1 MKLQELVSGIDT
13 LEVHGDPG
21 TEVTEIAYDSR
32 ALEPGSLF
40 VAMRGEQADGHEFAV
55 DAVRKGAAAVVCER
69 PLALDVPWVRV
80 PSGRVALAELAAKFF
95 GYPTRQLCLIGI
107 TGTNG
112 KTTTAHLIDSVLGAA
127 GHATVLLGTAG
138 HRGPGFSGEATLT
151 TPEAPD
157 LERWFRQSVDAG
169 GTHAVMEVSSHA
181 IAMRRTWGLAFDV
194 AVFTN
199 LSGEHLDFHQNM
211 DSYFKTKEQL
221 FRGQGSLPPALA
233 VFNRDDPYGARLVDC
248 GNPKVLTFGS
258 DSDADVRPLDADF
271 RPDGIEVEL
280 STPTGPIRLVSELVG
295 RPNLLNISAAV
306 AVSVGLGVAPE
317 AVAEGIRTLRRVPGR
332 FDRIERGQP
341 FGVIVDYAHT
351 DDALKNALAAVREFT
366 PGRVIVVFGA
376 GGERDPSKRA
386 RMGQAAALY
395 SDVQIVTSDNP
406 RREDPASIVRM
417 IEEGLD
423 PGSGNYYSVPD
434 RRTAIRK
441 ALSHAHAGD
450 TVLIAGKG
458 HETYQIIGSERL
470 PFDDRAVAAELL
482 DELDTGE
489 NR

>member
-1 MKLQELVSGIDT
+1 MKLQDLLSGIDT

-21 TEVTEIAYDSR
+21 TEVGEIAYDSR

-40 VAMRGEQADGHEFAV
+40 VAMRGEQADGHEFV
-55 DAVRKGAAAVVCER
+55 GDAVRRGAAAVVCER
-69 PLALDVPWVRV
+69 TLSVDIPWVRV
-80 PSGRVALAELAAKFF
+80 ASGRLALAELARKFF
-95 GYPTRQLCLIGI
+95 GYPTRELCLIGI

-127 GHATVLLGTAG
+127 GHAAVLLGTAG
-138 HRGPGFSGEATLT
+138 HRGPGFFSEATLT

-157 LERWFRQSVDAG
+157 LERWFRQAVGAG

-199 LSGEHLDFHQNM
+199 LSGEHLDFHQDM
-211 DSYFKTKEQL
+211 DSYFETKKQL
-221 FRGQGSLPPALA
+221 FLGQGSPPPALA
-233 VFNRDDPYGARLVDC
+233 VLNGDDPYGSRLMDC

-258 DSDADVRPLDADF
+258 GSDADVRPLDADF

-280 STPTGPIRLVSELVG
+280 STPTGPLRLVSELVG

-306 AVSVGLGVAPE
+306 AVSVGLGVAPD
-317 AVAEGIRTLRRVPGR
+317 AVKEGIRTLRRVPGR
-332 FDRIERGQP
+332 FDRIQRGQP

-351 DDALKNALAAVREFT
+351 DDALRNALTAVREIT

-386 RMGQAAALY
+386 RMGRAAALY

-423 PGSGNYYSVPD
+423 PKSGNYYSIPD
-434 RRTAIRK
+434 RRSAIRK
-441 ALSHAHAGD
+441 ALSQARAGD

-458 HETYQIIGSERL
+458 HETYQIIGNQSY